1 VQVQAIAKRKATLQM
16 TLSNLQVSNHR
27 LQAMLEVIHA
37 ERNRMD
43 AANKQLKDAN
53 SELKAQVQARLLQAL
68 QRGLTVPQ
76 SVCGNLKA
84 A

>member
-1 VQVQAIAKRKATLQM
+1 
-16 TLSNLQVSNHR
+16 
-27 LQAMLEVIHA
+27 
-37 ERNRMD
+37 MD